1 MVHWVKDPIL
11 PQPSHRLQLWHRF
24 NPQPGNLCMPWVRPK
39 EKKERKKPSKFEDLM
54 GSIQQFMNQAASHL
68 VNKRELVGA
77 VRNGELEFL
86 PWRSGLRI

>member
-1 MVHWVKDPIL
+1 MAQVQSPAWELMHAMGKAK
-11 PQPSHRLQLWHRF
+11 R
-24 NPQPGNLCMPWVRPK
+24 
-39 EKKERKKPSKFEDLM
+39 KERKKPSKFEDLM